1 MDNEEF
7 EGAGTPPDKA
17 MELRGISR
25 RVMLQM
31 SIPFIF
37 LLFILI
43 ILSVA
48 LEFLKGP
55 SYSGPMPVIIII
67 IGVFVAFF
75 GAFWD
80 FGAKRY
86 LSDIS
91 QHREKVTDEDV
102 VYINKQQL
110 ILTLIFF
117 GMAGLYVL
125 SAFLINYFVVS

>member
-1 MDNEEF
+1 MDNEDL
-7 EGAGTPPDKA
+7 EGSPIPPDMA
-17 MELRGISR
+17 LELRGISR
-25 RVMLQM
+25 RVMFQM

-48 LEFLKGP
+48 LRIIKGP
-55 SYSGPMPVIIII
+55 SFSGPMPVIIII

-102 VYINKQQL
+102 EYINRQQL
-110 ILTLIFF
+110 MLTLIFF
-117 GMAGLYVL
+117 GIAGLYVL
-125 SAFLINYFVVS
+125 SAFLIYYFVVS

>member
-1 MDNEEF
+1 MDNEDL
-7 EGAGTPPDKA
+7 EGSPIPPDMA
-17 MELRGISR
+17 LELRGISR
-25 RVMLQM
+25 RVMFQM

-37 LLFILI
+37 LLFIFI

-48 LEFLKGP
+48 LRIIKGP
-55 SYSGPMPVIIII
+55 SFSGPMPVIIII

-102 VYINKQQL
+102 EYINRQQL
-110 ILTLIFF
+110 MLTLIFF
-117 GMAGLYVL
+117 GIAGLYVL
-125 SAFLINYFVVS
+125 SAFLIYYFVVS

>member
-1 MDNEEF
+1 MGNEDME
-7 EGAGTPPDKA
+7 EPLIQPDKA
-17 MELRGISR
+17 MELRGISMR
-25 RVMLQM
+25 IMLQM

-48 LEFLKGP
+48 LQLLKGP

-67 IGVFVAFF
+67 IGVVVAFF

-91 QHREKVTDEDV
+91 QHREKITDDDV
-102 VYINKQQL
+102 VYINRQQFF
-110 ILTLIFF
+110 LTLIFF
-117 GMAGLYVL
+117 GIAGLYVL
-125 SAFLINYFVVS
+125 SAFLIYYFVVS